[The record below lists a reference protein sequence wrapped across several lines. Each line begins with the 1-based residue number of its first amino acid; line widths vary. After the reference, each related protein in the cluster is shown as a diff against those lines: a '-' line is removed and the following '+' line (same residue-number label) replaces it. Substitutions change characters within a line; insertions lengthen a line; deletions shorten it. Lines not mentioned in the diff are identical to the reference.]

1 MENKNT
7 IERLFL
13 AILCTIIVI
22 LMFLPYLRIGT
33 SDMYVE
39 GSLVLK
45 GPKAISAAG
54 EMIEGLKDN
63 DSMEALTDFLGSAK
77 TITTVLV
84 VFAYISLAL
93 AIASAV
99 IMYIPKN
106 MEKGMKPFRRRF
118 LIVMIFMIV
127 TFMIHIGSVLSPQ
140 LLTPRVSDPDSE
152 KYIGNREANQLISIL
167 SEKIA
172 SSISF
177 EDAADMV
184 SDSIKNFS
192 VNDFINKGPYVINL
206 YLSPPL
212 IINCILTF
220 AGTVY
225 VIIVFVLLKKQGN
238 EYDGSYSGA
247 GESYDGFGASDYS
260 GQPQGFSE
268 NARCEFGHFYNAS
281 LYDSCPF
288 CEGSGGPRDASA
300 TVPMTQPE
308 VTEKAKSLTDAVEDA
323 AGANLAQDGERTVA
337 FYEKQIGKEPVV
349 GWLVCCEGPH
359 KGQDFRLKSGK
370 NFIGRSKVMDVSIA
384 EDKTVSRERHAAV
397 TFDPKHVLYIVQPGD
412 SKELFYI
419 NDEVVLN
426 PVPIK
431 KHDVLTLGNTK
442 LVFFPCCDSK
452 LNWSERIKKTEE

>member
-13 AILCTIIVI
+13 AILCTVIVI
-22 LMFLPYLRIGT
+22 LMFLPYFRIGT
-33 SDMYVE
+33 SAVYKG
-39 GSLVLK
+39 GSMILK
-45 GPKAISAAG
+45 GPAAISTAG

-63 DSMEALTDFLGSAK
+63 DSMESLTEFLGFAK

-84 VFAYISLAL
+84 IFTYISLAL
-93 AIASAV
+93 AIASAAL
-99 IMYIPKN
+99 MYIPKN

-127 TFMIHIGSVLSPQ
+127 IFITHIGSALSPQ
-140 LLTPRVSDPDSE
+140 LIASRVNDPESE
-152 KYIGNREANQLISIL
+152 KYIGNKEAVELVGLL

-172 SSISF
+172 SDISF

-184 SDSIKNFS
+184 SDSIKNLSISDLFNEDS
-192 VNDFINKGPYVINL
+192 YEMKL
-206 YLSPPL
+206 SLSPPL
-212 IINCILTF
+212 IINCILAF

-225 VIIVFVLLKKQGN
+225 VIIVFVLLKKQEN

-288 CEGSGGPRDASA
+288 CQGSSGHRDASA
-300 TVPMTQPE
+300 TVPMTKPE
-308 VTEKAKSLTDAVEDA
+308 VTEKANSLSDAVEDA

-349 GWLVCCEGPH
+349 GWLVCSEGPH

-452 LNWSERIKKTEE
+452 LNWSDRIKKTEE